1 MKSLKVH
8 CRDVGFDCDG
18 IVKAETEDDLLQQVA
33 KHAQSVHGLEMV
45 KDEIIAKVKSVI
57 REE

>member
-1 MKSLKVH
+1 MSLKVH

-18 IVKAETEDDLLQQVA
+18 IVQADTEDDLLQQVA
-33 KHAQSVHGLEMV
+33 KHAQSEHGLETV
-45 KDEIIAKVKSVI
+45 TDEVITKVKSVI

>member
-1 MKSLKVH
+1 MPLKVH

-18 IVKAETEDDLLQQVA
+18 IVQADNEDDLLQQVA
-33 KHAQSVHGLEMV
+33 KHAQSEHGLETV
-45 KDEIIAKVKSVI
+45 TDEVIAKVKSVI

>member
-1 MKSLKVH
+1 MSLKVH

-18 IVKAETEDDLLQQVA
+18 IVQAETEDDLLQQVA
-33 KHAQSVHGLEMV
+33 KHAQSEHGLEV
-45 KDEIIAKVKSVI
+45 VTDEVIAKVKSVI